1 MSPHGD
7 SEKSKNNGVSPSSFR
22 PSGFNNEKK
31 PLGLPGGF
39 FIWAFCFFLVWKI
52 RQIDRF
58 NLLF

>member
-39 FIWAFCFFLVWKI
+39 LFGYFAFFSPVNPAN
-52 RQIDRF
+52 RQF
-58 NLLF
+58 